1 MCGSAAS
8 TVVTPRRVTS
18 CASTRKTRIA
28 SMSGCTLSLPPV
40 AAGWMRQL
48 PPGTQRTGIRGGW
61 TSSRALEYA
70 PGTRALQN
78 GREPPDLR
86 WSGVGDVPGV
96 GVVAAALGQG
106 STVVGQ
112 SMLGKPGGHARCRR
126 EDDGAHLLRPLE
138 ERPAPPAA
146 PT

>member
-40 AAGWMRQL
+40 APGWMRQL
-48 PPGTQRTGIRGGW
+48 LGDSLRGM
-61 TSSRALEYA
+61 R
-70 PGTRALQN
+70 
-78 GREPPDLR
+78 
-86 WSGVGDVPGV
+86 
-96 GVVAAALGQG
+96 AAA
-106 STVVGQ
+106 
-112 SMLGKPGGHARCRR
+112 A

-146 PT
+146 PTHPCPGHDVESVGGPCPPPCPRCDGGARC